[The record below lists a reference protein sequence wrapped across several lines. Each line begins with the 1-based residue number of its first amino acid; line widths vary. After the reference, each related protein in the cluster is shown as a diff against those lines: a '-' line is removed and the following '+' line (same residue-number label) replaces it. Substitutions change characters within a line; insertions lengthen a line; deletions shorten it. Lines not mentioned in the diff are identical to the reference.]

1 MMFTVYV
8 GIAVERPGHKSM
20 AMTPISE
27 ENSRI
32 SSSGPDK
39 KSHEISPRRAHRSQ
53 EPFSY
58 YSKSAY
64 AILLVYSI

>member
-27 ENSRI
+27 ENARI

-58 YSKSAY
+58 YSKSGICY
-64 AILLVYSI
+64 IISI